1 MLPATKSDSALPEAI
16 IAERQFEDENRRAR
30 NRDHLLVRCAESIN
44 GKNLFGRHGGRGL
57 SYDTY
62 QAGSLGSSSDGAAA
76 AYYPVRDVMGRPL
89 QSQVQ
94 MNGQT
99 YSFSYAYDL
108 SGALTRETY
117 PSGRVITTG
126 YDGAGRPNAVSGTL
140 GTQQTNYVGS
150 VQYTPHGAPNYYQY
164 GNNVWPVNTF
174 DNVLRPNLTYS
185 TVGNNPNYWLFYV
198 GNTWNSNSTLGLL
211 SEGYGPGVP
220 YANMTWHNTNYGYD
234 PLNRLTAATDT
245 SWSRNFVY
253 DEYGN
258 MSVTSNSNVP
268 LNGLTPQILQAPYN
282 PYNPANN
289 QLLEAS
295 YDAAGNMGTVGALSF
310 WYDAEGRQTQ
320 SYDSGSQTRVYYSYD
335 ADGQRVQK
343 TVSNGP
349 TTIYIHDA
357 FGELAAEYATS
368 ATASVLHDLLL
379 ELPMIVSSEK
389 LPNRIKTV

>member
-1 MLPATKSDSALPEAI
+1 
-16 IAERQFEDENRRAR
+16 
-30 NRDHLLVRCAESIN
+30 
-44 GKNLFGRHGGRGL
+44 
-57 SYDTY
+57 
-62 QAGSLGSSSDGAAA
+62 
-76 AYYPVRDVMGRPL
+76 MGRPT

-94 MNGQT
+94 VNGQT

-108 SGALTRETY
+108 SGALTSETY
-117 PSGRVITTG
+117 PSGRVIRTT
-126 YDGAGRPNAVSGTL
+126 YDGAGRANAVTGTL
-140 GTQQTNYVGS
+140 GTQQTNYVSG
-150 VQYTPHGAPNYYQY
+150 VQYWPHGAPEVYQY

-174 DNVLRPNLTYS
+174 DNVLRPALTYS

-234 PLNRLTAATDT
+234 PLNRLTSASDT
-245 SWSRNFVY
+245 SWSRTFFY

-268 LNGLTPQILQAPYN
+268 LNGLTPQILQAPHN

-289 QLLEAS
+289 RLAEAN
-295 YDAAGNMGTVGALSF
+295 YDAAGNMSTVGALSF

-320 SYDSGSQTRVYYSYD
+320 SYDAGSQVRVYYTYD

-343 TVSNGP
+343 AVSNGP

-357 FGELAAEYATS
+357 FGQLAAEYASS
-368 ATASVLHDLLL
+368 APAPPCTTCYLSYDHLGSVRLITDQNANVVSRHDY
-379 ELPMIVSSEK
+379 LPFGEGRRFRMAAADGAATVSER
-389 LPNRIKTV
+389 LRM